1 MSNQNLVKLAL
12 ILILAAAMVG
22 GNHTM
27 GPWIQYGIVAFGVFN
42 IVFSPRGTA
51 GVRAL
56 AIAASMA
63 ALALPHAWWGIIL
76 VIGWL
81 VWPPAYAVAWSL
93 GRRAA
98 DGSPPLPE
106 GSAEGRRAR
115 TAAAA
120 IITAVAAP
128 SAAYRFLV
136 PQQPHQTPPLFFR
149 LPALIAVV
157 V

>member
-12 ILILAAAMVG
+12 ILILAAVMVG

-42 IVFSPRGTA
+42 IVLSPPGTA

-63 ALALPHAWWGIIL
+63 ALALPQAWWGIIL

-93 GRRAA
+93 GRRAEDAPPPVA
-98 DGSPPLPE
+98 DGSD
-106 GSAEGRRAR
+106 GGRRAK

-120 IITAVAAP
+120 
-128 SAAYRFLV
+128 
-136 PQQPHQTPPLFFR
+136 
-149 LPALIAVV
+149 
-157 V
+157 